1 MSETRTTYEMK
12 DYQKKSLF
20 ASFLPGISGE
30 KGIPMWC
37 YYTNRG
43 QAVSC
48 FGVQD
53 KDHSIMEFYPA
64 HQAYERTSLMGFR
77 TFLKINGIYREAFS
91 DPENIQTMYV
101 GMNSLKLVEETEE
114 YKLTVEYET
123 LPEEALAGMMRSVK
137 IENKTE
143 KDLHLEIADGAA
155 ELLPYGVS
163 ASGMKEMGQTS
174 KAWFQVLDAEKN
186 CPKFKVRAS
195 MEDSAEVTEV
205 KGMNFALG
213 TKKEGEFLPVVVDK
227 EVLFSYDSSL
237 QNAVNFVK
245 QSIGRLLEEEQVTCN
260 DAPCCFFLTEQMLKP
275 GESEEIQEIYGMSES
290 LEAYE
295 NLENKML
302 EKGWFEEKQKR
313 AKALADE
320 ITERIGAKTADSL
333 FDGYSRQCYLDNLLR
348 GGYPVKLGEKQI
360 FYLYSRKHGDMER
373 DYNFFSMLPEFYS
386 QGNGNFRDV
395 NQNRRSDVLFS
406 PFVGRSGIKT
416 FYNALQI
423 NGYNP
428 LGVEKMTY
436 QVKEEELEKLKG
448 SVSKDIEEL
457 LKKEFTPG
465 ELYKNLVETGMKV
478 EDIEALFARIMDGT
492 VRMDRTK
499 FGEGYWSDHWTYNLE
514 LLEAYLGV
522 YPEEEEELLYKDK
535 TYLFTQAEKQILPRR
550 ERYAETEKGIRQYHF
565 LKDNA
570 DTSLEENRY
579 LKDNE
584 GETVK
589 VSLMAKLF
597 TLAANKVSALDP
609 YGMGI
614 EMEGGK
620 PGWYDALNG
629 IPGLLGSSMAESY
642 ETGRMIKFMLK
653 TAEKLHQETEIPVE
667 VYELTQKLT
676 EACELADNEN
686 TDGEMYGFWTKINEA
701 KETFWEQ
708 TGKAVS
714 GEKKVLKPEEQIRI
728 LGAYDRILDQANKKA
743 QKIGG
748 PVCPTYFYYEVKEY
762 QKDQQ
767 GILPLKFEV
776 RRTPDFLEGSV
787 HAMKLAESREEK
799 EEIYRH
805 VRESRL
811 YDQELKMYK
820 VNASLSEATFELG
833 RACAFTPGWLEN
845 ESIWLHM
852 EYKYLLELLKA
863 GLYEKFAEDF
873 HCCAIPFL
881 NEEKYG
887 RSLLENSSFIAS
899 SVNPNKKI
907 RGKGFVA
914 RLSGSTAEF
923 LQMWQI
929 LMFGQKP
936 FIVEDGKLKLN
947 LTPFIPSYIL
957 GKEGSL
963 ETTFLGEI
971 KTVYKAEQM
980 QSLVPGEYQ
989 IKEILLTDRE
999 GNTERTG
1006 TVEGDTAERLRNGS
1020 YKKMKVIFTKEQTW
1034 I

>member
-1 MSETRTTYEMK
+1 
-12 DYQKKSLF
+12 
-20 ASFLPGISGE
+20 
-30 KGIPMWC
+30 
-37 YYTNRG
+37 
-43 QAVSC
+43 
-48 FGVQD
+48 
-53 KDHSIMEFYPA
+53 
-64 HQAYERTSLMGFR
+64 
-77 TFLKINGIYREAFS
+77 
-91 DPENIQTMYV
+91 
-101 GMNSLKLVEETEE
+101 
-114 YKLTVEYET
+114 
-123 LPEEALAGMMRSVK
+123 
-137 IENKTE
+137 
-143 KDLHLEIADGAA
+143 
-155 ELLPYGVS
+155 
-163 ASGMKEMGQTS
+163 
-174 KAWFQVLDAEKN
+174 
-186 CPKFKVRAS
+186 
-195 MEDSAEVTEV
+195 
-205 KGMNFALG
+205 
-213 TKKEGEFLPVVVDK
+213 
-227 EVLFSYDSSL
+227 
-237 QNAVNFVK
+237 
-245 QSIGRLLEEEQVTCN
+245 
-260 DAPCCFFLTEQMLKP
+260 
-275 GESEEIQEIYGMSES
+275 
-290 LEAYE
+290 
-295 NLENKML
+295 
-302 EKGWFEEKQKR
+302 
-313 AKALADE
+313 
-320 ITERIGAKTADSL
+320 
-333 FDGYSRQCYLDNLLR
+333 
-348 GGYPVKLGEKQI
+348 
-360 FYLYSRKHGDMER
+360 
-373 DYNFFSMLPEFYS
+373 
-386 QGNGNFRDV
+386 
-395 NQNRRSDVLFS
+395 
-406 PFVGRSGIKT
+406 
-416 FYNALQI
+416 
-423 NGYNP
+423 
-428 LGVEKMTY
+428 
-436 QVKEEELEKLKG
+436 
-448 SVSKDIEEL
+448 
-457 LKKEFTPG
+457 
-465 ELYKNLVETGMKV
+465 
-478 EDIEALFARIMDGT
+478 
-492 VRMDRTK
+492 
-499 FGEGYWSDHWTYNLE
+499 
-514 LLEAYLGV
+514 
-522 YPEEEEELLYKDK
+522 
-535 TYLFTQAEKQILPRR
+535 
-550 ERYAETEKGIRQYHF
+550 
-565 LKDNA
+565 
-570 DTSLEENRY
+570 
-579 LKDNE
+579 
-584 GETVK
+584 
-589 VSLMAKLF
+589 
-597 TLAANKVSALDP
+597 
-609 YGMGI
+609 
-614 EMEGGK
+614 
-620 PGWYDALNG
+620 
-629 IPGLLGSSMAESY
+629 
-642 ETGRMIKFMLK
+642 MIKFMLK

-1020 YKKMKVIFTKEQTW
+1020 YKKMEVIFTKEQTW